1 MRYTAFAA
9 LGAAV
14 IALGLAAGEALASGF
29 QIKEQSSS
37 KLGNAFAG
45 AGASGDDASILY
57 FNPAGLALFDTDQI
71 QVDSALIVP
80 HAEFSVTSATSGAGT
95 TMTGGDGGDA
105 GQPALVPSLYGV
117 WTVNDRVNLGLSV
130 NAPFGLI
137 TSYDDDWAGRYHAI
151 TSELHTIMITP
162 SASYKVTDKLSI
174 GGGPFVM
181 YADARLTNGI
191 DFGTIC
197 VGSLGASTCSAA
209 GVTPQGA
216 DGNVDLQGD
225 DWGYGFAGGLLYEP
239 IKGSRIGLSYRSHTR
254 LKVEGNADFSVPS
267 NASFLTAS
275 GAFTDTA
282 VSGTITLPE
291 IVGLSL
297 HHDINDRWAVM
308 ADVVWTRWSRFEE
321 LRFDF
326 ENTAQPDSVTAENWN
341 DTFFTSVGATYK
353 PADGWTL
360 RGGLAFDES
369 PVDDN
374 FRTAR
379 IPDQNRYWAA
389 FGADYKIADRITLT
403 AGYTHIWVD
412 DASLNSSGSTTGT
425 LVGNYEA
432 SIDIITLG
440 ASIRF

>member
-1 MRYTAFAA
+1 MRKTAYAA
-9 LGAAV
+9 ISAATV
-14 IALGLAAGEALASGF
+14 VFVMAATEGFASGF
-29 QIKEQSSS
+29 QLKEQSAS

-45 AGASGDDASILY
+45 AGASGDDLSITF
-57 FNPAGLALFDTDQI
+57 FNPAGLALFKKNQV
-71 QVDSALIVP
+71 QVDSSLIVP
-80 HAEFSVTSATSGAGT
+80 RSEFSPTTATSGAGT

-105 GQPALVPSLYGV
+105 GQAAFVPSLYGV

-130 NAPFGLI
+130 NSPFGLV
-137 TSYDDDWAGRYHAI
+137 TSYDDGWVGRYHAI
-151 TSELHTIMITP
+151 TSKLTTVMATP
-162 SASYKVTDKLSI
+162 MASYRVNDRLSI
-174 GGGPFVM
+174 GGGPFVT
-181 YADARLTNGI
+181 YADARLSNAI

-216 DGNVDLQGD
+216 DGSGDLTGD
-225 DWGYGFAGGLLYEP
+225 DWGYGIAGGLLYEP
-239 IKGSRIGLSYRSHTR
+239 IDGTRIGLSYRSHTR
-254 LKVEGNADFSVPS
+254 LKVEGDADFSVPTS
-267 NASFLTAS
+267 ASFLTAS

-282 VSGTITLPE
+282 VSGTIVLPE
-291 IVGLSL
+291 TIGVSL
-297 HHDINDRWAVM
+297 HHDINARWAVM

-326 ENTAQPDSVTAENWN
+326 ENPAQADSVTPENWN

-353 PADGWTL
+353 PAEGWTL

-379 IPDQNRYWAA
+379 IPDQDRYWVA
-389 FGADYKIADRITLT
+389 FGADYTVAEWITLT

-412 DASLNSSGSTTGT
+412 DASLNTSSAAAGTVTGT
-425 LVGNYEA
+425 YDA
-432 SIDIITLG
+432 SIDIVTLG
-440 ASIRF
+440 ATVRF